1 VDVTPLR
8 FPLAAL
14 PTPLVRAR
22 GLSEVTGSE
31 IWVKRDDLTGFAFA
45 GNKARPIE
53 LLLADAMEAGY
64 DEVIG
69 TGGPSSNFC
78 QGLAAACLVA
88 GLRCTLVLYGD
99 EPAAGHANLRAM
111 RRLGAT
117 VVFTGDGDRA
127 TTPAYAGELA
137 ARRRREGGCP
147 TVIPRGGA
155 TPLGASAYTLAADE
169 VATQLGAFG
178 LRPGRVVVAVGSG
191 ATIAGLLAGGLPVCL
206 VGAVVSRT
214 VEESRADVIEL
225 AADAARLL
233 GRPAP
238 SADRLTLI
246 DARQGG
252 FGAVTRATRAAAD
265 VALRADGLVVEA
277 TYTARSLDVV
287 LSSAQPGDAPTLWWH
302 TGGTLGGVAELVG
315 C

>member
-1 VDVTPLR
+1 MTPPR

-22 GLSEVTGSE
+22 GLSELTGSE

-53 LLLADAMEAGY
+53 LFLADALRAGY
-64 DEVIG
+64 DEVVG

-78 QGLAAACLVA
+78 QGLAAGCLVV

-99 EPAAGHANLRAM
+99 EPAAAHPNLRAL

-117 VVFTGDGDRA
+117 VVFTGDGDRT
-127 TTPAYAGELA
+127 TTPAHARSLA
-137 ARRRREGGCP
+137 ARRRRAGGNP
-147 TVIPRGGA
+147 TVVPRGGA

-169 VATQLGAFG
+169 LAVQLDAAG
-178 LRPGRVVVAVGSG
+178 LVPDRIVVAVGSG
-191 ATIAGLLAGGLPVCL
+191 ATIAGLLAGGPPGCL
-206 VGAVVSRT
+206 VGAVVSRPL
-214 VEESRADVIEL
+214 EESRANVL
-225 AADAARLL
+225 ALANGAATLL

-238 SADRLTLI
+238 RADRLALV

-252 FGAVTRATRAAAD
+252 FGAVTQATHAAAD
-265 VALRADGLVVEA
+265 VALRTDGLVVEA

-287 LSSAQPGDAPTLWWH
+287 LSSVQAGDAPTVWWH
-302 TGGTLGGVAELVG
+302 TGGTLAGVAELVG